1 MVFVCGVLVCVY
13 VCVSAG
19 WDGVSEVSSLAAVHD
34 YNTLNEI
41 LRCASRTSSSCLLL
55 LLLLLPALRLLRRIC
70 CRLVL
75 HVHTRTPHQP
85 VCLSVK
91 IR

>member
-41 LRCASRTSSSCLLL
+41 LRCASRC
-55 LLLLLPALRLLRRIC
+55 P
-70 CRLVL
+70 
-75 HVHTRTPHQP
+75 PP
-85 VCLSVK
+85 PP
-91 IR
+91 